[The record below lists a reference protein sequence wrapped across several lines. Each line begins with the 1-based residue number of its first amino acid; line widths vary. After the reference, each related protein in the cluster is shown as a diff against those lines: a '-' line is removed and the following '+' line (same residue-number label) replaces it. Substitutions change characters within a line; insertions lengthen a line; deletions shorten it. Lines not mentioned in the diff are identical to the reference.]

1 MCERTPNLLVCN
13 KQVNKY
19 AENAPNRAAFRYTI
33 GTRNSFS
40 HAAVFE
46 VSSKS
51 ARTLS
56 QNQTRI
62 RAGRPRD
69 SSKHQAILKAT
80 RELVNEVGY
89 RGLTLKAIASKAS
102 VTRNVLYNWWDGD
115 INRIVEEALLPNVNE
130 WRVPDNGSFAAD
142 IDEFLDLTI
151 EAIHKPDV
159 LKGFLTLA
167 AEIVDDHGQLR
178 ETSRYFRAPYAKLVA
193 KIVKQAEARGE
204 ICPDLNPKHLAQLI
218 SGSVLQF
225 AISKNPGRRN
235 TKVVLSAMIQKIAAK

>member
-1 MCERTPNLLVCN
+1 MTSKLARTRTPS
-13 KQVNKY
+13 
-19 AENAPNRAAFRYTI
+19 RA
-33 GTRNSFS
+33 
-40 HAAVFE
+40 
-46 VSSKS
+46 
-51 ARTLS
+51 
-56 QNQTRI
+56 

-69 SSKHQAILKAT
+69 SSKHQAILQAT
-80 RELVNEVGY
+80 RELVNDVGY

-130 WRVPDNGSFAAD
+130 WAVPDNGSFAAD

-151 EAIHKPDV
+151 EAIYKPDV

-167 AEIVDDHGQLR
+167 AEIVDDQGQLR
-178 ETSRYFRAPYAKLVA
+178 ETSRYFRAPYARLVA
-193 KIVKQAEARGE
+193 KIVKQAEARDE
-204 ICPDLNPKHLAQLI
+204 ICANLDPKHLAQMI

-235 TKVVLSAMIQKIAAK
+235 TKAVLSTMIQKIAAK